1 MDDVIFMDAE
11 IRPHRSLSQK
21 GLIILIAVI
30 TALNCACAALFL
42 SMGAV
47 FVPMFLGLDVLAVTV
62 ALLASFSAAR
72 QIERIRVTG
81 LAVRV
86 TYETP
91 TRSRIVWES
100 PTAFTRVSL
109 RTENDQAIGLSLALS
124 GKEEQV
130 AKALSPPERAQF
142 ARALEGAIWKAKRG
156 LT

>member
-1 MDDVIFMDAE
+1 MGNTSL
-11 IRPHRSLSQK
+11 IRTAL
-21 GLIILIAVI
+21 LIALI

-91 TRSRIVWES
+91 TWSRIVWES

-109 RTENDQAIGLSLALS
+109 RTEDDQAIGLSLALS

-142 ARALEGAIWKAKRG
+142 ARALEGAIWKAKRR